1 MAGSAA
7 LAANSQAQGLVGIGA
22 VDEDFESGVPFS
34 ATVSADFGWDSN
46 ANASSVDAEESAYT
60 RAGIDARWLGG
71 DRRTNLTLG
80 GSFSAIYYFD
90 DVRGADDDVFY
101 NARLT
106 ADFRHQVNRRMMIGN
121 NFYLTYE
128 IEPDY
133 TVGESGSRRTDQY
146 LYGYNSTWLSYA
158 WTRRFSTVTR
168 YTLDGITYDK
178 SIVGRSEDRLVQ
190 TFSQE
195 GRYLLNALTTLVGEY
210 RFAYANYDSINRDYT
225 SNYLLAGFDHSFS
238 RDLTGTLRAG
248 AQIRDSDAYG
258 SKTTPYGE
266 FGLRYRTGKYS
277 NLHWATR
284 IGEEDAELTTYEER
298 YSYRTSLSYN
308 QEFTQHLRGNAG
320 VTYVHNDFQKGI
332 FGQGDYN
339 EDIFA
344 ISLGLSYRITSN
356 VDLNANY
363 HFSTIAS
370 DDEFREYDRHR
381 VSLGVSAS
389 F

>member
-7 LAANSQAQGLVGIGA
+7 FAVNSQAQGLVGIGA

-34 ATVSADFGWDSN
+34 TTVSADFGWDSN
-46 ANASSVDAEESAYT
+46 ANASSVDPEERAYT

-90 DVRGADDDVFY
+90 GVEGAQRDVFY
-101 NARLT
+101 NARIT
-106 ADFRHQVNRRMMIGN
+106 ADFRHQVNRRMLIGN

-128 IEPDY
+128 NEPDF
-133 TVGESGSRRTDQY
+133 VIGESASRRIDQY

-158 WTRRFSTVTR
+158 WTRRVSTVTR
-168 YTLDGITYDK
+168 YTLDGITYDEDV
-178 SIVGRSEDRLVQ
+178 VGYSEDRLTQ

-210 RFAYANYDSINRDYT
+210 RFAYANYDSINRDYL
-225 SNYLLAGFDHSFS
+225 SNYLLVGFDHSFS
-238 RDLTGTLRAG
+238 RDLTGTVRAG

-258 SKTTPYGE
+258 TKTTPYAE
-266 FGLRYRTGKYS
+266 LALRYRTGKYS
-277 NLHWATR
+277 NLHWVTR
-284 IGEEDAELTTYEER
+284 IGEEDAELTSYEER
-298 YSYRTSLSYN
+298 YSYRSSLSYN
-308 QEFTQHLRGNAG
+308 QEFTQYLRGNAG
-320 VTYVHNDFQKGI
+320 VTYVHNDFQEGV
-332 FGQGDYN
+332 FGQNDYN
-339 EDIFA
+339 EDTLA
-344 ISLGLSYRITSN
+344 LSLGLSYRIMSN
-356 VDLNANY
+356 VDVNASY
-363 HFSTIAS
+363 YFTTISS